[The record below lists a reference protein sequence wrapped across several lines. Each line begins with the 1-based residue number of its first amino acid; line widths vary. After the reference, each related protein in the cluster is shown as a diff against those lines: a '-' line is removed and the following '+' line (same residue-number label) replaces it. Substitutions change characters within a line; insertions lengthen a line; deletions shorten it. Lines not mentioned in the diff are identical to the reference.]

1 MIDDP
6 EFYATLRANLSNAAQ
21 LEVLDA
27 GCGNQFPIR
36 LDRACQITGIDVSR
50 ESMQRSTRLDRYIV
64 GDIQTHRFDQS
75 FDLIVCMN
83 VLEHVPEPIRA
94 IRNLVSALKPAGV
107 IVLGFPNPLSLKGLV
122 TKFTPH
128 FVHVI
133 ILKRVFG
140 YSKAGQKGHAPFPTH
155 LRFELGAKPIVRR
168 LREMGV
174 TVVFLREFEGRQ
186 PTELR
191 KRSRVLHSLYAL
203 ACSIVSAASLRS
215 LRPHLS
221 ETLLVARL
229 E

>member
-6 EFYATLRANLSNAAQ
+6 AFYATLRANLSDAAQ

-36 LDRACQITGIDVSR
+36 LDRVCQITGIDVSP

-64 GDIQTHRFDQS
+64 GDIQTHHFDQK

-94 IRNLVSALKPAGV
+94 TR
-107 IVLGFPNPLSLKGLV
+107 SL
-122 TKFTPH
+122 
-128 FVHVI
+128 
-133 ILKRVFG
+133 
-140 YSKAGQKGHAPFPTH
+140 
-155 LRFELGAKPIVRR
+155 VRR
-168 LREMGV
+168 LSEMDV
-174 TVVFLREFEGRQ
+174 AVVFLREFEGRQ
-186 PTELR
+186 PVELR
-191 KRSRVLHSLYAL
+191 KRSRVLHALYAL
-203 ACSIVSAASLRS
+203 ACSIISVASLRS